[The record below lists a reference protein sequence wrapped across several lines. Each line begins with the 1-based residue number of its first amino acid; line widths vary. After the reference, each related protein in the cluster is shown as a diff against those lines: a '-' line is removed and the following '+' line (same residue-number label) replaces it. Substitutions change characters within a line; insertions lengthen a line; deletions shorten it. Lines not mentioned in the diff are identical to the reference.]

1 MKKITCKFGGTSLA
15 HAEAIRKAQSI
26 VDADPARR
34 YIVPSAPGKRGPED
48 RKITDLLYS
57 WHSIA
62 RQGLDPSQPR
72 KMVEDRYVE
81 LAKALGVQF
90 DVQAE
95 LDQQLFRKLTE
106 GLPRA
111 LGTTPGSEANADAE
125 VRGRIVRYEDVAQN
139 YRATSGQQTGVDV
152 LTHQV
157 QITVAIEIVDRK
169 RNVILWDSQSVVGRG
184 EYRIDSER
192 DSDAREK
199 ALNHIL
205 QQIID
210 GAQSQ
215 W

>member
-1 MKKITCKFGGTSLA
+1 MKSLLFQRIRGHQVFSALILAISASGCYSFTGGGGFPSDLRT
-15 HAEAIRKAQSI
+15 I
-26 VDADPARR
+26 
-34 YIVPSAPGKRGPED
+34 YIEPFANE
-48 RKITDLLYS
+48 T
-57 WHSIA
+57 
-62 RQGLDPSQPR
+62 
-72 KMVEDRYVE
+72 
-81 LAKALGVQF
+81 
-90 DVQAE
+90 VQAE

-106 GLPRA
+106 SLPRA
-111 LGTTPGSEANADAE
+111 LGTTPGSEATADAM

-139 YRATSGQQTGVDV
+139 YRATVGQQTGVDV

-192 DSDAREK
+192 DTDAREK

-205 QQIID
+205 QLIID